1 MKSGSDINLRGRQNL
16 SAAWT
21 RVAFMESVW
30 DAIRRYGT
38 QPVMR
43 VGLNQP
49 ITREVLGKTIEPNE
63 SDGLTES
70 VTEEP
75 ADTTV

>member
-1 MKSGSDINLRGRQNL
+1 MRGRQNL

-30 DAIRRYGT
+30 DAIRRYGN
-38 QPVMR
+38 QLVMR

-49 ITREVLGKTIEPNE
+49 ITREVLVKTIEPNE
-63 SDGLTES
+63 SDGLTEETAETS
-70 VTEEP
+70 V
-75 ADTTV
+75 